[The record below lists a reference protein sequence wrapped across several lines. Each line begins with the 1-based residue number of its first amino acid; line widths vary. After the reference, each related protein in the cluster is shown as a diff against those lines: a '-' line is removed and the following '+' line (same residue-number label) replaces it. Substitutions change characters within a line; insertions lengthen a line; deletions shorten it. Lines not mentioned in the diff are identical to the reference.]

1 MLSPEKSLTSQR
13 RKKKLVHDST
23 CMNTESD
30 VSLFSQVVP
39 DSITPH
45 FFCSPGDPSRIENS
59 AVRLL
64 QVLRNPAPNPALFTG
79 ACALKRTL
87 LSPEFAGAAGPSA
100 RYLNLLGLSSPDPH
114 SLPIHRFGASESST
128 KAKRPQAG
136 CGENLMAAH
145 GSPCTMDTHISPA
158 RHIFLRVILQP
169 GLKQVQFQKKRAGG
183 HFTTHD
189 RKKADIVKSLTWEE
203 AYLLTLI

>member
-79 ACALKRTL
+79 ACALKCTL

-100 RYLNLLGLSSPDPH
+100 RYLNLRLSSPDPH

-136 CGENLMAAH
+136 CGENFMAAH
-145 GSPCTMDTHISPA
+145 GSGPCTKDTHISPA
-158 RHIFLRVILQP
+158 RHIVRRVILP
-169 GLKQVQFQKKRAGG
+169 RACAGPCSKKRIIFGG
-183 HFTTHD
+183 HFTRD
-189 RKKADIVKSLTWEE
+189 REVHFTRRFLCSHSE
-203 AYLLTLI
+203 